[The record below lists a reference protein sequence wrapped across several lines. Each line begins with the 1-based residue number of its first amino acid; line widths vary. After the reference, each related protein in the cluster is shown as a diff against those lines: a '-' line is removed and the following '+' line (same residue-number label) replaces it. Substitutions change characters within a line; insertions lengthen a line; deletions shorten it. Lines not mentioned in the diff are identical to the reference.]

1 MRTCAKQSI
10 GALHSRT
17 FTQSKFAT
25 RDEFCDL
32 LVASRKVIRADVPA
46 KGLFGLIDL
55 ATRTRFLIAKS
66 ELHSSNDP
74 SR

>member
-1 MRTCAKQSI
+1 MRTCTKQSI
-10 GALHSRT
+10 GSLHSRT

-46 KGLFGLIDL
+46 KGLFGLIDI
-55 ATRTRFLIAKS
+55 ATKTRFLIPQN
-66 ELHSSNDP
+66 ELHVANEP